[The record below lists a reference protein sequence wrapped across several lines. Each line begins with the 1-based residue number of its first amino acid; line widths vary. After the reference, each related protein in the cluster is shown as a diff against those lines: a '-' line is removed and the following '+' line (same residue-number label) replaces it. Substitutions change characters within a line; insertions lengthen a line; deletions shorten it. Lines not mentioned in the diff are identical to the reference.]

1 MLTFLGKNLPGTE
14 IVCQEKECSGG
25 KIESLCI
32 ILGYENSASIR
43 ESYFV
48 YLPQL
53 RCQVERGGWTINQ
66 KLSVGKLQLPN
77 PSQTKL
83 QIRVNV
89 IWKRFS
95 PYCCRRKGPNL
106 FQAGSTILSPRLI
119 DILLNR
125 TFTTYSVHLLSSR
138 ALTDLTEN
146 RAHQRLFI
154 YNLQIEKISG
164 SFDFDSLNH
173 FVQKNR
179 KMQL

>member
-1 MLTFLGKNLPGTE
+1 MHHSWIWEQCLNQG
-14 IVCQEKECSGG
+14 
-25 KIESLCI
+25 
-32 ILGYENSASIR
+32 ILFCLSASAEVSCR
-43 ESYFV
+43 ERWLNNKSKVVCWEAATSKSFSNKV
-48 YLPQL
+48 
-53 RCQVERGGWTINQ
+53 T
-66 KLSVGKLQLPN
+66 N
-77 PSQTKL
+77 PSECHLEK
-83 QIRVNV
+83 V
-89 IWKRFS
+89 F
-95 PYCCRRKGPNL
+95 CRRKGPNL

-164 SFDFDSLNH
+164 SFDFDFMNH
-173 FVQKNR
+173 FVQENR